1 MRNVPLLIGL
11 FLLAWS
17 GYGQSTADTLNNREL
32 DEVVVTATRTE
43 REMGALPMPVTVV
56 GKAQIKSIGSVRLQD
71 VLTEQTG
78 LLVVPQVNAQGSGL
92 QLQGFNPDYTLILLD
107 GEPIIGRYTGSLELS
122 RIAVGNIRQIEIV
135 KGPSS
140 SLYGSEALAGV
151 VNIITERPQPG
162 FKMGLSGRYGTNRT
176 ADLNGEVG
184 YSNSRWSAYVFANR
198 FSTDGYD
205 LSPENFGNTVSPFQ
219 NVTLNTKL
227 SYKLSA
233 RTEVGLSARMFDE
246 QQDLNFEV
254 ASNGGQIRTSGNG
267 LVRDWNLNPT
277 ITHRVS
283 DRLKLIGRYY
293 TTHYS
298 TESYL
303 DSEQDGSRY
312 YTDSFQQ
319 SFTRPEAVAEYYL
332 TPEQVITAGGG
343 YIFERV
349 ATTRY
354 GDQGDRE
361 QGTAYGF
368 FQHEWTPDSQ
378 WSVIAGGRY
387 DHNTIYG
394 SQFSP
399 KLSARYDINSAWSVK
414 FSSGVGF
421 KAPDFRQLYF
431 NFFNTAGGGYS
442 VLGTEVAKVRLGEL
456 ASANLIQAWAF
467 DPSQLGELNAEQSW
481 SLNLGSSFRIRQRF
495 QGDVNFFYN
504 SIDKLIESQLV
515 ATTTANQN
523 IYSYRNINRAFTS
536 GVELNGS
543 YSLSRHWQVSAGY
556 QLLYAI
562 DKDALASVK
571 RGEVFWRD
579 PETLAS
585 QRLRTSEYYGL
596 YNRSRHMG
604 NVKVFFRLPEK
615 GWEANAR
622 VIYRGKF
629 GVGDVI
635 GNIQGEVIPP
645 SNRPGN
651 NVLDVHDDFVSGYF
665 LVNLAAA
672 KTIMDRIRIQ
682 GGVDNVFD
690 YTEPVFIPNLPGR
703 LWYLNVSYTF
713 SKPEKSN

>member
-205 LSPENFGNTVSPFQ
+205 LSPENFGNTVSPFH

-283 DRLKLIGRYY
+283 DRLKLTGRYY

-332 TPEQVITAGGG
+332 TPEQVITAGVG

-368 FQHEWTPDSQ
+368 FQHEWTPDSR

-504 SIDKLIESQLV
+504 SIDNLIESQLV

-651 NVLDVHDDFVSGYF
+651 SVLDVHDDFVPGYF

>member
-17 GYGQSTADTLNNREL
+17 GYGQSTADTLANREL

-283 DRLKLIGRYY
+283 DRLKLTGRYY

-368 FQHEWTPDSQ
+368 FQHEWTPDSR

-504 SIDKLIESQLV
+504 SIDNLIESQLV